1 MIWHKTSKYRKNQF
15 MQILD
20 ESPNNVDHFCQK
32 TMAEHETRLEKRRQV
47 LKVPAPEGLLKSG
60 CGHYHFTPEVFAQI
74 AGTTEFECPHE
85 HFFLKAG
92 EIGVLATGLPH
103 LETPRP
109 QKGLWMTLVV
119 CFSPTTVSCSVT
131 GMTGTAVIKRV
142 HGRIMQTSDAPMLI
156 EYLTGIAE
164 VWHATTAARDDIA
177 RGLMLAF
184 LARLRAVMVG
194 EAPPMKLREAY
205 RVLQCRHYG
214 QENMADPGINVTS
227 LAKKLN
233 CSSDYLSHLFRRE
246 TGMTL
251 TSYIMQ
257 LRVMQ
262 AKSLLKTTALNVQE
276 VGRAVGYEDPVYF
289 IRVFRKLTGLTP
301 KGYRNNS

>member
-1 MIWHKTSKYRKNQF
+1 
-15 MQILD
+15 
-20 ESPNNVDHFCQK
+20 
-32 TMAEHETRLEKRRQV
+32 
-47 LKVPAPEGLLKSG
+47 
-60 CGHYHFTPEVFAQI
+60 
-74 AGTTEFECPHE
+74 
-85 HFFLKAG
+85 
-92 EIGVLATGLPH
+92 
-103 LETPRP
+103 
-109 QKGLWMTLVV
+109 
-119 CFSPTTVSCSVT
+119 
-131 GMTGTAVIKRV
+131 
-142 HGRIMQTSDAPMLI
+142 
-156 EYLTGIAE
+156 
-164 VWHATTAARDDIA
+164 
-177 RGLMLAF
+177 
-184 LARLRAVMVG
+184 MVG

-301 KGYRNNS
+301 KGYRNSE